1 MTENVNSLEAV
12 SMSYTSIISSTD
24 PLSSKFPFI
33 NMKDPVLK
41 LPQPNT
47 IYIAYKYDFQT
58 SVKFF
63 AKR

>member
-1 MTENVNSLEAV
+1 
-12 SMSYTSIISSTD
+12 MSYTSIISSTD